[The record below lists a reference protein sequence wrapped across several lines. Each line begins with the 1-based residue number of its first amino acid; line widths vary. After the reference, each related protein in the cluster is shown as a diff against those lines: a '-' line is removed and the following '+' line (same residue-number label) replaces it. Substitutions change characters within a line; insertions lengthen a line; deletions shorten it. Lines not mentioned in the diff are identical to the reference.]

1 MSLIILDMSGNT
13 IKNNLNIGRWMIDEV
28 AKRDTKKHEIIFKAQ
43 LFEKEGNNVPLNKV
57 IFANIYQHAKE
68 KGYQMTASVFDI
80 PSLEFLLMFDVPFIK
95 IACRPDLYW
104 LIGEIPRKIPVYVS
118 VELRIAKYP
127 NNTPKYENG
136 ILLGCVR
143 EYPGK
148 LEDYLPNGGGHLIAI
163 SDHTVGLE
171 LFRASAPT
179 VWEKH
184 LKLRDS
190 TGPDAGPFAILPSE
204 LDGII

>member
-1 MSLIILDMSGNT
+1 MIILDIGSGNT
-13 IKNNLNIGRWMIDEV
+13 IKNNLNIGRQMIDEI
-28 AKRDTKKHEIIFKAQ
+28 AKRDTKKHEIVFKAQ
-43 LFEKEGNNVPLNKV
+43 LFEKEGNNTPLNKV
-57 IFANIYQHAKE
+57 IFSSLYAYAKE

-80 PSLEFLLMFDVPFIK
+80 PSLEFLLKFEVPFIK

-143 EYPGK
+143 EYPAK
-148 LEDYLPNGGGHLIAI
+148 LEDYLPNGGGHLITI

-171 LFRASAPT
+171 LFRASAPK

-184 LKLRDS
+184 LKLPTS
-190 TGPDAGPFAILPSE
+190 TGLDAGPFAITPEE
-204 LDGII
+204 LEEIL